1 MKTHRLIAVLF
12 AASLSSGFAAELSR
26 TQSPT
31 PTPTPKTPPPKPA
44 GACRN
49 NSWNPETY
57 GFYGAKKTILEK
69 LPKIPETA
77 PFADR
82 RVFVQITEGESGVE
96 VKLFERQDNGTFTTT
111 VWTRGK
117 GGRLICDIDDR
128 IMDNKGL
135 DCVGETVKEALGKLL
150 GDGDGNARPW
160 PPRKPRRQRFPLRS
174 MMPPATTS
182 KRL

>member
-1 MKTHRLIAVLF
+1 MNKRILLVTLLVALLG
-12 AASLSSGFAAELSR
+12 STFAAEYS
-26 TQSPT
+26 QT
-31 PTPTPKTPPPKPA
+31 PTPTATPTRPPPKPS

-49 NSWNPETY
+49 NAWNPETY

-111 VWTRGK
+111 VWTREK

-128 IMDNKGL
+128 IMDNGARLRWRESKG
-135 DCVGETVKEALGKLL
+135 GS
-150 GDGDGNARPW
+150 W
-160 PPRKPRRQRFPLRS
+160 
-174 MMPPATTS
+174 
-182 KRL
+182 